1 MKKNFTLIVL
11 SILFLQ
17 AKGQITDTL
26 YISIGNAKIHTVL
39 TKPANPKA
47 LGIIIA
53 GSGPTDLNGNQTSI
67 PNNSLLYLSD
77 ALAANNIATVRFDK
91 RGIAGSYDISFK
103 ESDITIDTFANDVV
117 SITKHFKQQG
127 FKEIYF
133 IGLSEGSLIGLIAAQ
148 NMNIKGFIS
157 LAGAGNPADSIL
169 KKQLKPQLPPALYS
183 QTETLLD
190 SLKNGMTVKSYSPL
204 LISLFRPSVQ
214 PYLIS
219 WFRYD
224 PAELIKNLKCPVLIV
239 QGDKDIQV
247 DLQESEIL
255 AKAAP
260 TGKYLIIK
268 DMNHILKTIAGDM
281 QENVASYTNP
291 ALPVNDELVKN
302 IVEFIK
308 QK

>member
-1 MKKNFTLIVL
+1 MKKNFILIILSVL
-11 SILFLQ
+11 FAHAQ
-17 AKGQITDTL
+17 GQISDTI
-26 YISIGNAKIHTVL
+26 YINIDNAKIHTVL
-39 TKPANPKA
+39 TKPANSKVLA
-47 LGIIIA
+47 IIIA

-91 RGIAGSYDISFK
+91 RGIAGSSDRSIK
-103 ESDITIDTFANDVV
+103 ESDITIYTFANDVV
-117 SITKHFKQQG
+117 SITNHFKQQG
-127 FKEIYF
+127 FKDIYL
-133 IGLSEGSLIGLIAAQ
+133 IGHSEGSLIGLIAAQ

-157 LAGAGNPADSIL
+157 LAGAGNRADSIL
-169 KKQLKPQLPPALYS
+169 KKQLKPQCPPALYS
-183 QTETLLD
+183 QTELLLD

-204 LISLFRPSVQ
+204 LVSLFRPSVQ

-224 PAELIKNLKCPVLIV
+224 PAELIKNLKCPVMIV

-268 DMNHILKTIAGDM
+268 DMNHVLKTIAGDM
-281 QENVASYTNP
+281 QENIASYTNP